1 MMARCSQTVEISLQ
15 NLDAVLRYRQIILLR
30 DLYFTV
36 AHLVTEQVRGCVQF
50 CHHRSVSVPEV
61 VILELDAQ
69 LLVDIP

>member
-1 MMARCSQTVEISLQ
+1 MQ

-50 CHHRSVSVPEV
+50 CHHCSISVAEV
-61 VILELDAQ
+61 VILELDTQ
-69 LLVDIP
+69 LLVDLP